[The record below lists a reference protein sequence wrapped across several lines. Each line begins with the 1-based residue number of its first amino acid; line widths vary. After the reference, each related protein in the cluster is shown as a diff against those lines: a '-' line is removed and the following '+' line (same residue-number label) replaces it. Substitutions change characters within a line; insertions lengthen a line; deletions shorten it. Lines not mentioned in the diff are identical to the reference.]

1 VSQSADKPNSVRL
14 RSVAPHGAPQ
24 LRRDDHSSRSV
35 IAHQLRRPTRWPR
48 TGRPLSPPYLVL
60 LRAGFCLPPTLPP
73 ARCALTAPFHPYF
86 RMSGALG
93 MEWWRRS
100 TRARHHTSPS
110 PPDTRKRYVFCATVR
125 QVALPGRYPAHCP
138 SEFGLSSHLRPF
150 GLQWASSF
158 EPARRS
164 TEVRKRAIVWLTAT
178 IRLSRT
184 RETDCELRTV
194 NDKPRT
200 RT

>member
-14 RSVAPHGAPQ
+14 RSVAPDGAPQ

-93 MEWWRRS
+93 MERWRRS
-100 TRARHHTSPS
+100 TRAPPLLAS
-110 PPDTRKRYVFCATVR
+110 PPDTRKRYIFCATVR

-150 GLQWASSF
+150 GLQWASPF

-164 TEVRKRAIVWLTAT
+164 TEVRRRAIVWLTAT
-178 IRLSRT
+178 DRLSRT
-184 RETDCELRTV
+184 RAYGLEILRTV
-194 NDKPRT
+194 PAGPT
-200 RT
+200 R